1 MPFFRSDNVTIYFLK
16 DILERKKAYLHNDD
30 VKNIHIPQYKNLT
43 VERVMEFVATQPG
56 AEHYLPDEPD
66 LAKVPK
72 QWIVNI
78 CAAVIGA
85 DFKAWVAE

>member
-1 MPFFRSDNVTIYFLK
+1 
-16 DILERKKAYLHNDD
+16 
-30 VKNIHIPQYKNLT
+30 
-43 VERVMEFVATQPG
+43 MEFVDTQPG

-85 DFKAWVAE
+85 DFKAWVAEQIEDRNAIMAEKKEIMISMDPLMASKFSQSTHVSRKLALLI

>member
-1 MPFFRSDNVTIYFLK
+1 MK
-16 DILERKKAYLHNDD
+16 DQPRAALFDHLLPY
-30 VKNIHIPQYKNLT
+30 LT
-43 VERVMEFVATQPG
+43 VERVMEFVDTQPG

-78 CAAVIGA
+78 CTAVIGA